1 MKKLLSFVALMA
13 VAVTTLNLTAAQKN
27 NNPDAN
33 HSVQYEQTR
42 KELTQ
47 LLEGFKKIVEQK
59 DINAIMALYDRNV
72 IAYDINPP
80 LQYTG
85 AAAYRKSW
93 QSFLDG
99 YDGPLELEIRD
110 LHMGASGNIA
120 YTYCLERVTGT
131 PKGGKRTDLWFRVSD
146 VYQKKSGKWLI
157 IHEHVS
163 LPTDFATGKSVLD
176 LKPSGK

>member
-1 MKKLLSFVALMA
+1 MRKTFKLLFLFTALLLSF
-13 VAVTTLNLTAAQKN
+13 NLTAAQKN
-27 NNPDAN
+27 NNPDAKQ
-33 HSVQYEQTR
+33 SAQYEQTR
-42 KELTQ
+42 KDLTQ
-47 LLEGFKKIVEQK
+47 LLDDFKKIVEQK

-72 IAYDINPP
+72 ISYDINPP

-99 YDGPLELEIRD
+99 YDGPLEVEIRD
-110 LHMGASGNIA
+110 LHMSASGNLA

-146 VYQKKSGKWLI
+146 VYQKKGGKWLI

-163 LPTDFATGKSVLD
+163 LPTDFATGKSVMD
-176 LKPSGK
+176 LKPSTK